1 MIQNP
6 DDNRGTGRTN
16 AKTLAGSGVGSLSVT
31 EPTI

>member
-1 MIQNP
+1 MSQDP
-6 DDNRGTGRTN
+6 EERGTGRTN